1 MPNDQLYYPNLEPKL
16 NAKLAISFLHWDRVL
31 RIFPRKGT
39 ANFRQSNGIINDLE
53 KEKILVSR
61 PLENYEIDQASQW
74 LDRMISIVEGPL
86 SEEKVALETL
96 IRPKPKVFGK
106 SDYFIYKGKTDYSF
120 SKAYPKYFKESRD
133 RSKNV
138 IYHCSFETGLTYMTL
153 LAYFMCEEMNC
164 KNTITDSGNSFPLF
178 IALNKYFDFSGID
191 KATSFVPLAKASKE
205 VERIFYLPLLKLL
218 EPINF
223 KPNTT
228 IEKIIAFRQDHD
240 NLRKEYLEI
249 IDAFLNDLYSC
260 TGDDDAK
267 DIIQQHEQKFQS
279 HLKIMISA
287 CKEQGIPVNE
297 RIVTYGRMSNWELA
311 GKLWDN
317 SCKVVNIIKLN
328 ALSLIKPTL
337 KMKPSLDFY
346 NNVMK
351 KSAHFYPLLIQES
364 FAPTYAQQAYSAI
377 NKMDKIRL

>member
-39 ANFRQSNGIINDLE
+39 ANFRRSNGIINDLE

-96 IRPKPKVFGK
+96 IRPRPKVFGK

-133 RSKNV
+133 HSKNV

-228 IEKIIAFRQDHD
+228 IEQIIAFRQDHD

-287 CKEQGIPVNE
+287 CKEQGF
-297 RIVTYGRMSNWELA
+297 RSMKEL
-311 GKLWDN
+311 
-317 SCKVVNIIKLN
+317 
-328 ALSLIKPTL
+328 
-337 KMKPSLDFY
+337 
-346 NNVMK
+346 
-351 KSAHFYPLLIQES
+351 
-364 FAPTYAQQAYSAI
+364 
-377 NKMDKIRL
+377 